1 MKIKACR
8 PGDER
13 RALLRELP
21 PRGFTLSSHPSQD
34 GWCALR
40 REGPPGGFTLRSP
53 ARVAAPGGALFP
65 LGRAKWSSCRS
76 AFDSPAVRGQAHPG
90 HPLPERALPG
100 RVSPI
105 MPVPGRVI
113 ARPSRLIVIRCKR
126 REKALHIGFEGL
138 ARRPPVSRTQVRA
151 RMITSLATRVG
162 RVKGHRGTRCFPR
175 ARAKGPAHWP
185 SGSRQVG
192 PSSRTQV
199 RACMPHL
206 RSPPA

>member
-1 MKIKACR
+1 MKACR
-8 PGDER
+8 LGDER

-40 REGPPGGFTLRSP
+40 REGLPGGFTLRSP

-113 ARPSRLIVIRCKR
+113 APSLQVDR
-126 REKALHIGFEGL
+126 RSLQEERENSANWFRGPCQ
-138 ARRPPVSRTQVRA
+138 AAPPFHEPRFVPACSLP
-151 RMITSLATRVG
+151 LATRAG
-162 RVKGHRGTRCFPR
+162 RVKR
-175 ARAKGPAHWP
+175 APGDAMFP
-185 SGSRQVG
+185 SGQGQR
-192 PSSRTQV
+192 
-199 RACMPHL
+199 
-206 RSPPA
+206 PPRI